1 MATKPVTVSPPAALA
16 AGCTA
21 TCESYYT
28 GTQQPSYQGDV
39 TISYTNYQVIAR
51 GRIGTWKPKRIKVS
65 HFYTYSDGSTS
76 TDTITYRSS
85 NYGDPNPWNFP
96 AVKSFTDRENP
107 FEFEEVDPGT
117 VTRLRT
123 VKDEITGIEV
133 EFEGGYTP
141 THLLVNSSTTENP
154 AKLVYDPA
162 TNLLVADY

>member
-1 MATKPVTVSPPAALA
+1 MATKPVTVSPPAAAA

-28 GTQQPSYQGDV
+28 GTQQPSSQGAID
-39 TISYTNYQVIAR
+39 SYTNFQVIAR

-96 AVKSFTDRENP
+96 AVKNFTDHENP
-107 FEFEEVDPGT
+107 FEFEEIDPGT
-117 VTRLRT
+117 EWRLRT

-141 THLLVNSSTTENP
+141 THLLVNSSTAENP